1 MKACI
6 SHTPIKPVKVVST
19 RRLMVANKLNKNTS
33 TEIFQ
38 PEWKVGF
45 KPSGEP
51 TEFSFPDLRACERAT
66 LES

>member
-33 TEIFQ
+33 AEIFQ

-45 KPSGEP
+45 KPSGKP
-51 TEFSFPDLRACERAT
+51 TEFFFPDLRA
-66 LES
+66 